1 MHINF
6 TETIFCGPFFYFT
19 DLHVKSLYSSV
30 SRETTKY
37 RLVRPQSTAS
47 PLVALHRR
55 ATTRRDML
63 KFEDIANIH
72 NAAIARRSRRSWLKI
87 TRQLY
92 TFLSADAFLITPTTI
107 MPSANPQCRRLYS
120 WRRDKRALPSHCQHH
135 DVVCALKTTPS
146 SV

>member
-1 MHINF
+1 MVQVY
-6 TETIFCGPFFYFT
+6 GL
-19 DLHVKSLYSSV
+19 DAA
-30 SRETTKY
+30 
-37 RLVRPQSTAS
+37 STAS
-47 PLVALHRR
+47 PGRDQILTSDTDSSRYTAAPPLASV
-55 ATTRRDML
+55 RDML
-63 KFEDIANIH
+63 KFKDIANIH
-72 NAAIARRSRRSWLKI
+72 SGAIARRSRRSWLKI